1 MKKKWLRKMVNKKD
15 LEMLEEEV
23 VNATSLKEFSPLGY
37 CFCHYIENF
46 SDYTVKQFLKN
57 CTLEELLEMEKDYL
71 ESWELVFHRQ
81 SFKKAFGDYMMTLP
95 KPLKKKIVK
104 MSIEEFY
111 NDLHNLKH
119 SPIISKAIERLEL

>member
-37 CFCHYIENF
+37 CFCHHIENF

-57 CTLEELLEMEKDYL
+57 CTLQELLEMEKDYL

-111 NDLHNLKH
+111 NDLHNLKY

>member
-1 MKKKWLRKMVNKKD
+1 MVNKKD

-57 CTLEELLEMEKDYL
+57 CTLQELLEMEKDYL

-81 SFKKAFGDYMMTLP
+81 SFKKKWNKCFWEWQACYL
-95 KPLKKKIVK
+95 
-104 MSIEEFY
+104 SIFMRM
-111 NDLHNLKH
+111 
-119 SPIISKAIERLEL
+119 KAKRL